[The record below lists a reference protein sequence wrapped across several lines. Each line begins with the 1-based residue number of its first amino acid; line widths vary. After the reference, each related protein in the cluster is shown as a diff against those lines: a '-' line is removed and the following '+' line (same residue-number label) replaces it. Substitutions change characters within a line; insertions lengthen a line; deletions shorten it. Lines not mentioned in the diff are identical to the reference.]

1 MPHRTHISEIM
12 TREIITIDVRARM
25 SEVREILTTQKFHHL
40 PVVDGEQLV
49 GIVSTNDL
57 IRVTKSL
64 PTPNDRLDDVLDQ
77 TTSIKETMQTDL
89 LTMRTDASVE
99 RAIDLLAGG
108 EMHSIL
114 IIDRDEVLVGIVTNI
129 DLLNYLFD

>member
-64 PTPNDRLDDVLDQ
+64 PTPHDRLDDVLDQ

-129 DLLNYLFD
+129 DLLNYLFA